1 MILDASLVNFRC
13 EFARDALVCSFRSN
27 CLIGFRARRISSK
40 LSNFSVPRIVKD
52 FRKYEEIDPLSSRA
66 QWNKFAMARQE
77 KPRAIRIGEKES
89 SRTRKYRLLD
99 TFTFNYFET
108 PNRSNFFSISFWIP
122 KLQPHFCLITRQK
135 LQYLTD
141 AGNGIAGNNTGE
153 IQEIRDFILRMGC
166 FSPDR

>member
-1 MILDASLVNFRC
+1 MILDASLVNSRC

-27 CLIGFRARRISSK
+27 CLIGFRVRRISSK

-89 SRTRKYRLLD
+89 SRTR
-99 TFTFNYFET
+99 EV
-108 PNRSNFFSISFWIP
+108 P
-122 KLQPHFCLITRQK
+122 ITRYLY
-135 LQYLTD
+135 LQLFRYT
-141 AGNGIAGNNTGE
+141 E
-153 IQEIRDFILRMGC
+153 PFEFFFYFILDSEITAT
-166 FSPDR
+166 FLFDNKAKITVFDRRR